1 MSESGSRS
9 GFKSGS
15 EGGGLGVK
23 AALAATAP
31 AAQQARCCQQQKR
44 RGQQKQEAEP
54 SKDANHLCPVPDD
67 RCPRVAQLVLA
78 RPLVVMPQ
86 EEVIVERGEAVPA
99 EDVSAALAHHL
110 CAALVPLYGD
120 AAPGAA
126 LDQARLFSGQVGQ
139 LIIRELPPKLVAGL
153 VRMPA
158 FLARRAEGQLAL
170 GTVDG

>member
-1 MSESGSRS
+1 MN
-9 GFKSGS
+9 
-15 EGGGLGVK
+15 
-23 AALAATAP
+23 T
-31 AAQQARCCQQQKR
+31 C
-44 RGQQKQEAEP
+44 
-54 SKDANHLCPVPDD
+54 LCPVPDD

-126 LDQARLFSGQVGQ
+126 LDQARLFSGQVGPADTHTALRQ
-139 LIIRELPPKLVAGL
+139 CPVTGFRCVYYNVA
-153 VRMPA
+153 
-158 FLARRAEGQLAL
+158 
-170 GTVDG
+170 TS